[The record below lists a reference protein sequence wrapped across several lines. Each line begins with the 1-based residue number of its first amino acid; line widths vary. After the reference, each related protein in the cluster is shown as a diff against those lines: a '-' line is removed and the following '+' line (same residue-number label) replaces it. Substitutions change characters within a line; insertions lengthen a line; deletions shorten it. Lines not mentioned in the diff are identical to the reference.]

1 MSNLLINEE
10 TKEIITNWQ
19 KSLRIIPISHPSFN
33 HPAFKNDDYKLSNI
47 GTESIKVVTVDENY
61 ICINPENYVIMSR
74 ADVVATLTAYNGRCS
89 NSYLLNN
96 NVIVCELLAGE

>member
-1 MSNLLINEE
+1 MLY
-10 TKEIITNWQ
+10 
-19 KSLRIIPISHPSFN
+19 
-33 HPAFKNDDYKLSNI
+33 DYYVAGK
-47 GTESIKVVTVDENY
+47 DENY

-96 NVIVCELLAGE
+96 NVIVCELLVR

>member
-19 KSLRIIPISHPSFN
+19 KSLRIIPASR
-33 HPAFKNDDYKLSNI
+33 PAFKNDDYKLSNI
-47 GTESIKVVTVDENY
+47 GEKPIEVVTVDENY